1 MPLPTTLDSVDARI
15 SVKRKMEGLVLISGK
30 KDGSKDSELCDEIC
44 GGWPVG
50 FGVLYIDTFIESFE
64 VWMSIGCIDF
74 VSSKTSKARNG
85 THQIR
90 DNVFFQYA
98 PGCNLLHGQGYFV
111 RVTFIQASF
120 GT

>member
-1 MPLPTTLDSVDARI
+1 MLRNQSALVPLPTTLDSVDARN

-30 KDGSKDSELCDEIC
+30 KDGSKDSERCDGIC

-50 FGVLYIDTFIESFE
+50 FGVLYIDTLIESFE
-64 VWMSIGCIDF
+64 VWLYRFCFIEDVQGQEW
-74 VSSKTSKARNG
+74 
-85 THQIR
+85 H
-90 DNVFFQYA
+90 A
-98 PGCNLLHGQGYFV
+98 PDPRQCLLSVRSLHGQGYFV